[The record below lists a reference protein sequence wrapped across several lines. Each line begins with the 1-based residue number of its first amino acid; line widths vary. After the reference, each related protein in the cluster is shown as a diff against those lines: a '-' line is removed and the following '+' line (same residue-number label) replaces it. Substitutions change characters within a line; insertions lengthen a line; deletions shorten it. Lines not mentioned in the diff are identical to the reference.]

1 VKPRVLQLFAS
12 GINCDRELRWA
23 FESAGAAV
31 REVHVREL
39 AQKPQL
45 VRECDLVAIPGGFS
59 YGDDLGAGKV
69 LALELHRRLGD
80 TLRAHHERGGGM
92 VGICNGFQALLK
104 AGLLPGPEGLPPLSL
119 TWNASHH
126 FECRWSRM
134 VVEEPMAHVL
144 PAGTILPGVSAH
156 AEGRIVLPRD
166 DEDARALVAAGVVAL
181 RYCDE
186 SGRVRGDFPH
196 CPSGSAGAIAGLV
209 SPSGRI
215 LGLMPHPERCLSR
228 LHLPDRGAGAWGD
241 GREVGAFFRG
251 LLAPYAAGVRA

>member
-1 VKPRVLQLFAS
+1 MKARVLQLFAS

-23 FESAGAAV
+23 FEQAGATV
-31 REVHVREL
+31 REIHVREL
-39 AQKPQL
+39 AQKPEL
-45 VRECDLVAIPGGFS
+45 VRECDLFAIPGGFS

-69 LALELHRRLGD
+69 LALELSKYLGD
-80 TLRAHHERGGGM
+80 ALAQHHERGGGI

-104 AGLLPGPEGLPPLSL
+104 SGLLPGVEGLPPLSL
-119 TWNASHH
+119 TWNTSHH

-134 VVEEPMAHVL
+134 VVEEPLGRIL
-144 PAGTILPGVSAH
+144 PPGSILPGVSAH

-166 DEDARALVAAGVVAL
+166 DEDARTLLAAGVVAL

-186 SGRVRGDFPH
+186 SGAVRQDFPH
-196 CPSGSAGAIAGLV
+196 CPSGSAGAIAGLI

-215 LGLMPHPERCLSR
+215 LGLMPHPERSLSR

-241 GREVGAFFRG
+241 GRAVPAFFRG
-251 LLAPYAAGVRA
+251 LLAPYAARVRA